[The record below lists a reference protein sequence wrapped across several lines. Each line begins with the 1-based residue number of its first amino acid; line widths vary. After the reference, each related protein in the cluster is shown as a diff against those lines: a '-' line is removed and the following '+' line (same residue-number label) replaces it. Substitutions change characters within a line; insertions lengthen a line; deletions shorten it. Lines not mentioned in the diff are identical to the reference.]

1 MSDDALKPAMP
12 LTSCVIN
19 VDRAWHAATK
29 QPRLK
34 FGPLC
39 GLGYS
44 STDGLSVLTIHVS
57 QPAEADDCH

>member
-1 MSDDALKPAMP
+1 MSDDALKPATP

-19 VDRAWHAATK
+19 VDQAWHVAPK
-29 QPRLK
+29 QPRIK
-34 FGPLC
+34 SGPLC

-57 QPAEADDCH
+57 QPAEAGNCH